1 MLDVAVSY
9 NRYKFLGHEFLTWLW
24 FLIEKEPDTVKGLD
38 PDLVSLEIGNRIVL
52 ENRINDSVESI
63 TIEGDDAGLE
73 EGILALRKG
82 AVVTQLNLQYQSG
95 DLKWQFTLKGE
106 SFNVSS
112 LKLPDTGPV
121 ETDGDMAGAVLE
133 KAFLYE
139 KVMALIDTMF
149 NHFIHLRVSDDW
161 TARAVSRMKQ
171 WINAS
176 ES

>member
-1 MLDVAVSY
+1 MLDVAVSF

-24 FLIEKEPDTVKGLD
+24 FLMEKEPAALKRLD

-52 ENRINDSVESI
+52 ENRVNESVESI

-73 EGILALRKG
+73 EGILALQKG
-82 AVVTQLNLQYQSG
+82 AVVTEMNLSYQSG
-95 DLKWQFTLKGE
+95 ELKWTFTLKGE

-112 LKLPDTGPV
+112 LKPPDTGPV
-121 ETDGDMAGAVLE
+121 ESDGDIAGAVLE

-149 NHFIHLRVSDDW
+149 NHFVRLRVSDDW
-161 TARAVSRMKQ
+161 NTGVVSPMKE
-171 WINAS
+171 WIKTS
-176 ES
+176 S